1 MQEVNGAAAGFVVP
15 CRGAGCRAREAA
27 GRGKQHRRPAQ
38 APALLCTAC
47 RARLGLELMRLPD
60 LYEECAL
67 ALGASGPRR
76 EKVSGGPLP
85 GMPFN
90 ATAADVRTALMG
102 VLSTWAA
109 LVVQERGAPA
119 PRRDTAALSRFL
131 LQHVGWLATHPAAGE
146 LSEEIARVVRR
157 ARRVIDP
164 DAARQVAVGGCV
176 EPGCTGSLT
185 AAVRAQAPH
194 EPAEITCDADAA
206 HHWLGHQ
213 WLQLSRRV
221 RPGTDARAAAGTV
234 AGTRWISAADIARLW
249 GIAPGSVY
257 RHASQAQW
265 RRQTRTG
272 RTYYHE
278 ADVQRTLESRKATA
292 NTAG

>member
-1 MQEVNGAAAGFVVP
+1 MQEVNGAAADGFSAP
-15 CRGAGCRAREAA
+15 CRGAGCTAREAA

-38 APALLCTAC
+38 APALLCAVC

-90 ATAADVRTALMG
+90 ATAADVRAAVMG
-102 VLSTWAA
+102 VLGAWAA

-119 PRRDTAALSRFL
+119 PRRDAAALSRFL
-131 LQHVGWLATHPAAGE
+131 LQHVGWLAAHSAAGE
-146 LSEEIARVVRR
+146 FSEEIARVVRR

-185 AAVRAQAPH
+185 AAVRARAPH
-194 EPAEITCDADAA
+194 EPAEITCDADPA

-221 RPGTDARAAAGTV
+221 RPGAGG
-234 AGTRWISAADIARLW
+234 AQEARWISAADIARLW
-249 GIAPGSVY
+249 AMAPGSVY
-257 RHASQAQW
+257 RHASQSQW
-265 RRQTRTG
+265 RRRTRAG
-272 RTYYHE
+272 RTYYYE
-278 ADVQRTLESRKATA
+278 GDVQRSLEGRKAGA
-292 NTAG
+292 ASAAS

>member
-1 MQEVNGAAAGFVVP
+1 MQEVNGAAAGLVVP

-27 GRGKQHRRPAQ
+27 GHGKQHRRPAQ
-38 APALLCTAC
+38 TPALLCTAC

-90 ATAADVRTALMG
+90 ATAADVRAALMG
-102 VLSTWAA
+102 VLGAWSA
-109 LVVQERGAPA
+109 LVVQERGAAA
-119 PRRDTAALSRFL
+119 PRRDAAALSRFL
-131 LQHVGWLATHPAAGE
+131 LQHVGWLAAHPAAGE

-185 AAVRAQAPH
+185 ATVRAQAPH

-213 WLQLSRRV
+213 WLQLSRRA
-221 RPGTDARAAAGTV
+221 RPGTAGRA

-278 ADVQRTLESRKATA
+278 ADVQRTLEGRKAAAGAA
-292 NTAG
+292 NAAG

>member
-1 MQEVNGAAAGFVVP
+1 MVP

-27 GRGKQHRRPAQ
+27 GRGRQHRRSAV
-38 APALLCTAC
+38 APALLCAAC
-47 RARLGLELMRLPD
+47 RARLGLELMRLPG

-90 ATAADVRTALMG
+90 ATAADVRAAVMG
-102 VLSTWAA
+102 VLGAWAA
-109 LVVQERGAPA
+109 LVVQERGAAA
-119 PRRDTAALSRFL
+119 PRRDAAALSRFL
-131 LQHVGWLATHPAAGE
+131 LQHVGWLAAHPAAGE
-146 LSEEIARVVRR
+146 FSEEVARVVRR

-185 AAVRAQAPH
+185 ATVRARAPH

-213 WLQLSRRV
+213 WLQLSRRAA
-221 RPGTDARAAAGTV
+221 RP
-234 AGTRWISAADIARLW
+234 GTRWISAADIARLW

-257 RHASQAQW
+257 RHASQSQW
-265 RRQTRTG
+265 RRRTRAG

-278 ADVQRTLESRKATA
+278 TDVQRTLAARGAEP
-292 NTAG
+292 AGSAVS